1 MKKFR
6 YGRML
11 LIVAFTSFT
20 LLSCNK
26 DDDPRTEEEPKPSS
40 CRINTIYN
48 NDGEVQMQFT
58 YNEAGKVVK
67 ATQGGLTLNYQY
79 NGNTI
84 VIEGTNASGEFV
96 SKSTWILNNQGYVT
110 NVRAE
115 YNESGTQWAESQY
128 EYEDGTRL
136 VRYTGTNST
145 SGSQPFVQ
153 TYTWENGNI
162 VSVKTGAGKIT
173 TYSYYTD
180 MPKQPGEYFS
190 YSELIGPGTGA
201 KIYNTK
207 NALKSFTTENGTTS
221 FTYQTDDDGKI
232 VAMLYKYGTDPSTKV
247 GFGYV
252 CD

>member
-1 MKKFR
+1 MKKIRF
-6 YGRML
+6 GRML

-26 DDDPRTEEEPKPSS
+26 EDDPRTEEEPQPSS

-48 NDGEVQMQFT
+48 NDGDVQMQFT

-96 SKSTWILNNQGYVT
+96 SKSTWILNNQGFVT
-110 NVRAE
+110 DVHSE
-115 YNESGTQWAESQY
+115 HNETGTDWTDNQY
-128 EYEDGTRL
+128 EYEAGTRL
-136 VRYTGTNST
+136 IKHTSTNST
-145 SGSQPFVQ
+145 SGSQPFVE
-153 TYTWENGNI
+153 TYTWANGNI
-162 VSVKTGAGKIT
+162 VSVETGAGQIT
-173 TYSYYTD
+173 TYSYYTE
-180 MPKQPGEYFS
+180 MPKQPGDYFS
-190 YSELIGPGTGA
+190 YAELIGPGGA
-201 KIYNTK
+201 KVFATK
-207 NALKSFTTENGTTS
+207 NALKSYTLNSATTS

-232 VAMLYKYGTDPSTKV
+232 VGMRYKYGTDPSTKV
-247 GFGYV
+247 GFGYE